1 MCTGQLP
8 RTTINRTYSN
18 FFHSGTLRRGTVP
31 SLLPLACAPVTN
43 LHPASPRRA
52 LATVSH
58 PASSSSSDAAA
69 SDNPPITTDTL
80 VIGAGPGGLTAV
92 ACMLDKGAPSLT
104 WIDPHF
110 LGGRWGERYGEVPSN
125 TKVRLFLDFVR
136 ASPFLSQL
144 VAEAP
149 QPNAYTHLAALPQ
162 DKGCPIRAAADLVVF
177 VAQQMQ
183 LRRTDRVRMLH
194 GHVLG
199 LQRHAGSWTARVQA
213 DSGATSAVACA
224 RVVLATG
231 SEPVAPPDAPA
242 GRVLDLDT
250 ALTPTA
256 LRRWIDAAAPRA
268 LAVVGSSHSAVLA
281 LKNITDVAPALPVTH
296 YFRHA
301 LRYAEEM
308 DGGWILHDNTGL
320 KGVAAAWARETY
332 PRLAR
337 ISKVQLPAD
346 RNDEATLYRR
356 ELQGADA
363 AHDAVYAVGFRA
375 LPAPEVRVDG
385 EAEPRRIAYDDRSGR
400 FDVPGLFGCGIA
412 YPERVTDPRG
422 NVEHAVGMW
431 KFMKYVKRVSGD
443 WV

>member
-1 MCTGQLP
+1 
-8 RTTINRTYSN
+8 
-18 FFHSGTLRRGTVP
+18 V
-31 SLLPLACAPVTN
+31 
-43 LHPASPRRA
+43 
-52 LATVSH
+52 
-58 PASSSSSDAAA
+58 
-69 SDNPPITTDTL
+69 
-80 VIGAGPGGLTAV
+80 
-92 ACMLDKGAPSLT
+92 T

-149 QPNAYTHLAALPQ
+149 RPNAHTHLAALPQ
-162 DKGCPIRAAADLVVF
+162 DAGCPIREAADLVVF
-177 VAQQMQ
+177 LSQQML
-183 LRRTDRVRMLH
+183 LRRADRVRMLH
-194 GHVLG
+194 GHVRG
-199 LQRHAGSWTARVQA
+199 LQRHADARWTARVRHA
-213 DSGATSAVACA
+213 GAGGAATSAVSCA

-231 SEPVAPPDAPA
+231 SEPVTPADAPA
-242 GRVLDLDT
+242 GRALDLDT

-301 LRYAEEM
+301 PRYAEEM
-308 DGGWILHDNTGL
+308 PGWILHDNTGL
-320 KGVAAAWARETY
+320 KGVAADWARQTY

-337 ISKVQLPAD
+337 INKVQLPG
-346 RNDEATLYRR
+346 DEAAEAALYRR
-356 ELQGADA
+356 ERQGAGA

-375 LPAPEVRVDG
+375 AAAPEVRVDG
-385 EAEPRRIAYDDRSGR
+385 EPAPRRALAYDDRSGR

-431 KFMKYVKRVSGD
+431 KFMKYVKRVSGG